1 MTSKRPTGR
10 KSNPPRSDETVSSH
24 SPGTF
29 VSPAISAPPGPD
41 PFPPAGG
48 RAVSAQPITI
58 EVKVRLQ
65 AIALPEAEGGY
76 SVVVPALPGCYTEG
90 DTIEEVQAN
99 IVEAAEGWL
108 AATHDRRREQAVRDM
123 AE

>member
-1 MTSKRPTGR
+1 MSTTRAPQTSP
-10 KSNPPRSDETVSSH
+10 E
-24 SPGTF
+24 
-29 VSPAISAPPGPD
+29 AAPLPN
-41 PFPPAGG
+41 AGHH
-48 RAVSAQPITI
+48 VTI

-65 AIALPEAEGGY
+65 AIALPEEGGGY

-108 AATHDRRREQAVRDM
+108 AATHDQRKDQAVRDM
-123 AE
+123 MPSTNVA